1 MEVSGE
7 GRFEG
12 FNIDP
17 AAPASQEPG
26 FLDLLGEA
34 KRRSPVPVE
43 DPTFEHPPKGGFSAL
58 LRPPPS
64 TSAEV
69 EGSPE
74 PASSAPSLPS
84 PAPSPPSPPG
94 GRDVKGALKPW
105 HQQDS
110 ERRSTR
116 GSLLDRVRIRSQP
129 DSSAFSAGLTRSG
142 AFDNGVFKPTEPSDL
157 PLSTFEPSHDLNF
170 GGKSFGNGKTFGGG
184 GSLDNAA
191 GGPSA
196 SFGGQEGDDPSP
208 TQLTSGDFQKRRSRG
223 GLASMVRRERG
234 QKQQHQPQPTHS
246 RSQGSLLHR
255 AMAPGQHQSRRRSL
269 SQEMA
274 QETPELSAGPT
285 SPFRPQEPPREVD
298 GGTKRL
304 KGSLLERAAAAEQ
317 GWEQPGAGEERVK
330 KRKGGFCPPR
340 EMVAMEALRDPLPM
354 EEETRNHS
362 PFLPM
367 RSAEHHSGSEHR
379 SGSILRRAVQASRE
393 RLHHPQ
399 QSPAPSDGG
408 PTSPPKIQLASL
420 PPPQLQLRGPQS
432 SHRQAPLVELLEK
445 RVRDNSEYVRRQSVP
460 SSLSPKA
467 KAATTKRNGEPKKK
481 RGTTGYLVFC
491 KEMREEVRAEME
503 AELGDGEKLQA
514 KLVNSELAKRWK
526 ELDDAEKTTWNDKAK
541 PLAKGKGKGMGKGKG
556 KGKDKPP
563 GSSLDR
569 HTPRRGRGR
578 LPKGKGK
585 GKAAAPG
592 TVLALAASGAE
603 DSSGG
608 LEMDEAAAAAAAAES
623 PQSRQIAVVPKP
635 CETYEDLMNLLEEK
649 LSPESRLLLEG
660 PFGDFVREDFEFRVS
675 LRNVQEDTVWPS
687 EEKVCRPSREAY
699 AECKAIERLLVRGGA
714 ANEMDGKSIDRLAE
728 VLLDMNRALTGARDA
743 RESREK
749 TLNKSANILRDVF
762 AQLGGGGGKGEKL
775 EKEEEEE
782 GEEEEGEG
790 SLSKETKVAL
800 LSGEIPEAEA
810 RGLVGMHIDGLPS
823 INDEPDVLV
832 AWARGMGYKGDAE
845 DLLKMITNRPH
856 DLKPFIKSL
865 GLS

>member
-1 MEVSGE
+1 MEVFGE

-84 PAPSPPSPPG
+84 PAPSPPSSPG

-157 PLSTFEPSHDLNF
+157 PLSTFEPSHDLDF

-184 GSLDNAA
+184 RSLDNAA
-191 GGPSA
+191 GEPSA

-208 TQLTSGDFQKRRSRG
+208 TKLTSADFQKRRSRG

-393 RLHHPQ
+393 RLNHPQ

-460 SSLSPKA
+460 SSSSP
-467 KAATTKRNGEPKKK
+467 P
-481 RGTTGYLVFC
+481 
-491 KEMREEVRAEME
+491 
-503 AELGDGEKLQA
+503 
-514 KLVNSELAKRWK
+514 
-526 ELDDAEKTTWNDKAK
+526 
-541 PLAKGKGKGMGKGKG
+541 PAKGKAKGKAKGMGKG

-608 LEMDEAAAAAAAAES
+608 LEMDEAAAVAAAAES

-660 PFGDFVREDFEFRVS
+660 PFGDFVREDFEFRVA

-687 EEKVCRPSREAY
+687 EEKVCRPSREAH

-714 ANEMDGKSIDRLAE
+714 VNEMDGKSIDRLAE

-749 TLNKSANILRDVF
+749 TLNKSANILRDVL

-775 EKEEEEE
+775 EEEEEEEE
-782 GEEEEGEG
+782 GDCGA
-790 SLSKETKVAL
+790 SLSNETKVAL

-823 INDEPDVLV
+823 INDEPGVLV

>member
-1 MEVSGE
+1 
-7 GRFEG
+7 
-12 FNIDP
+12 
-17 AAPASQEPG
+17 
-26 FLDLLGEA
+26 
-34 KRRSPVPVE
+34 
-43 DPTFEHPPKGGFSAL
+43 
-58 LRPPPS
+58 
-64 TSAEV
+64 
-69 EGSPE
+69 
-74 PASSAPSLPS
+74 
-84 PAPSPPSPPG
+84 
-94 GRDVKGALKPW
+94 
-105 HQQDS
+105 
-110 ERRSTR
+110 
-116 GSLLDRVRIRSQP
+116 
-129 DSSAFSAGLTRSG
+129 
-142 AFDNGVFKPTEPSDL
+142 
-157 PLSTFEPSHDLNF
+157 
-170 GGKSFGNGKTFGGG
+170 
-184 GSLDNAA
+184 
-191 GGPSA
+191 
-196 SFGGQEGDDPSP
+196 
-208 TQLTSGDFQKRRSRG
+208 
-223 GLASMVRRERG
+223 
-234 QKQQHQPQPTHS
+234 
-246 RSQGSLLHR
+246 
-255 AMAPGQHQSRRRSL
+255 
-269 SQEMA
+269 
-274 QETPELSAGPT
+274 
-285 SPFRPQEPPREVD
+285 
-298 GGTKRL
+298 
-304 KGSLLERAAAAEQ
+304 
-317 GWEQPGAGEERVK
+317 
-330 KRKGGFCPPR
+330 
-340 EMVAMEALRDPLPM
+340 
-354 EEETRNHS
+354 
-362 PFLPM
+362 
-367 RSAEHHSGSEHR
+367 
-379 SGSILRRAVQASRE
+379 
-393 RLHHPQ
+393 
-399 QSPAPSDGG
+399 
-408 PTSPPKIQLASL
+408 
-420 PPPQLQLRGPQS
+420 
-432 SHRQAPLVELLEK
+432 
-445 RVRDNSEYVRRQSVP
+445 
-460 SSLSPKA
+460 
-467 KAATTKRNGEPKKK
+467 
-481 RGTTGYLVFC
+481 
-491 KEMREEVRAEME
+491 ME

-541 PLAKGKGKGMGKGKG
+541 PLANGKGMGKGKG

-608 LEMDEAAAAAAAAES
+608 LEMDEAAAVAAAAES

-660 PFGDFVREDFEFRVS
+660 PFGDFVREDFEFRVA

-762 AQLGGGGGKGEKL
+762 AQLGGGGGKGEKRGKG
-775 EKEEEEE
+775 EKLEEEEE
-782 GEEEEGEG
+782 EEEEGEG

-823 INDEPDVLV
+823 INDEPGVLV

>member
-1 MEVSGE
+1 MEVFGE

-58 LRPPPS
+58 LRPPPP

-84 PAPSPPSPPG
+84 PAPSPPSSPG

-340 EMVAMEALRDPLPM
+340 EMVAMEALRDPPPM

-399 QSPAPSDGG
+399 KSPAPSDGG

-445 RVRDNSEYVRRQSVP
+445 RVRDNSKYVRRQSVRPPRPPRP
-460 SSLSPKA
+460 SRL
-467 KAATTKRNGEPKKK
+467 
-481 RGTTGYLVFC
+481 
-491 KEMREEVRAEME
+491 
-503 AELGDGEKLQA
+503 
-514 KLVNSELAKRWK
+514 
-526 ELDDAEKTTWNDKAK
+526 
-541 PLAKGKGKGMGKGKG
+541 
-556 KGKDKPP
+556 
-563 GSSLDR
+563 
-569 HTPRRGRGR
+569 PRRGMVSRR
-578 LPKGKGK
+578 RS
-585 GKAAAPG
+585 AAL
-592 TVLALAASGAE
+592 LATACSVRRCA
-603 DSSGG
+603 
-608 LEMDEAAAAAAAAES
+608 
-623 PQSRQIAVVPKP
+623 RR
-635 CETYEDLMNLLEEK
+635 
-649 LSPESRLLLEG
+649 SRLRWRL
-660 PFGDFVREDFEFRVS
+660 S
-675 LRNVQEDTVWPS
+675 LVMARS
-687 EEKVCRPSREAY
+687 CRPS
-699 AECKAIERLLVRGGA
+699 L
-714 ANEMDGKSIDRLAE
+714 
-728 VLLDMNRALTGARDA
+728 
-743 RESREK
+743 
-749 TLNKSANILRDVF
+749 
-762 AQLGGGGGKGEKL
+762 
-775 EKEEEEE
+775 
-782 GEEEEGEG
+782 
-790 SLSKETKVAL
+790 
-800 LSGEIPEAEA
+800 
-810 RGLVGMHIDGLPS
+810 
-823 INDEPDVLV
+823 
-832 AWARGMGYKGDAE
+832 
-845 DLLKMITNRPH
+845 
-856 DLKPFIKSL
+856 
-865 GLS
+865 